1 MKQKFLYIIM
11 MIAALT
17 GWNSEAWGATTSYVL
32 NDTSPHTLDGI
43 DDTGFTL
50 NLSGPGQTL
59 TFVARHNSFIG
70 EAYDYMH
77 IEATKSDGSKV
88 EIYSTGDRAFTTKD
102 KTYTVSNLDHTITSI
117 RFYTTFGATLKKY
130 ISNIKVTRATLLKN
144 FPYST
149 TSPFDMSSLKYGRTT
164 TIDITNITYHNT
176 TYPQNL
182 TGTCT
187 WDSGTEAGTFS
198 IGTVQASLATGTINI
213 PVTFS
218 PQSPGAKSAT
228 VTLKLGSTIVA
239 TFKVTGTGAD
249 KGTPAFNWNVT
260 NAYKNHSY
268 SDFFNSTNTDTEYT
282 ITSSNPDL
290 GNVVGGKLVFYDG
303 EGTIRFTVSQA
314 GNDDWHAHE
323 ETFEVEVTEAQ
334 NHLPLTITS
343 NNYSKLVRSISGS
356 FTWVSNGIRLGD
368 GGGGLNYNDKL
379 AEINFEGIPD
389 KISFDYE
396 KQAAG
401 ATDIDWYVIA
411 SVDGNNWTEIWSVNN
426 SGSGHVDI
434 TIENANVR
442 YVRLCYSGNFG
453 GYFRN
458 ITITERRY
466 LTANVDRLEFGE
478 KMKGNGVDKTFT
490 LSHCNAGYGLTISSS
505 DPNFIATPNPVTTT
519 GGDIMGTETIT
530 VRYLNN
536 TLGYHGGTLTISDP
550 TGKTQDVTISVS
562 GTTLTTYYA
571 RAEAESTEGG
581 TAAVSFESF
590 NAATQTAVNTSYGPT
605 KDAAPKTN
613 IYFKAVASE
622 DYEFVGWKLQL
633 SDNEYVYDE
642 ANYTIQ
648 DFTYSSE
655 DANAPSTKKLIAVF
669 RKIAL
674 DLEPTNPEYLPE
686 LYQTITLHRTLLQGY
701 NTLAL
706 PFATTVAE
714 LTGRTS
720 ESDWVAQLSAV
731 TYNQHD
737 GFTLFFEKVT
747 NGKIKAFDPYILYL
761 GAQVVDPSWSNINLP
776 AATPKTIHPSS
787 GYGAAASPDGSSTFI
802 DWSMTSNFEA
812 GFSMEGLYGIVNT
825 VGGLKRGSGSSA
837 ILNAF
842 TAYIT
847 PPSGSAG
854 VKVQSAFTDEWGVT
868 TYIKG
873 LPDDGAESEACGDEL
888 YDLSGRRIDSRQQPT
903 RGIYVRGGRRV
914 VVK

>member
-1 MKQKFLYIIM
+1 MD
-11 MIAALT
+11 
-17 GWNSEAWGATTSYVL
+17 N
-32 NDTSPHTLDGI
+32 
-43 DDTGFTL
+43 
-50 NLSGPGQTL
+50 
-59 TFVARHNSFIG
+59 
-70 EAYDYMH
+70 
-77 IEATKSDGSKV
+77 
-88 EIYSTGDRAFTTKD
+88 
-102 KTYTVSNLDHTITSI
+102 
-117 RFYTTFGATLKKY
+117 
-130 ISNIKVTRATLLKN
+130 
-144 FPYST
+144 
-149 TSPFDMSSLKYGRTT
+149 
-164 TIDITNITYHNT
+164 
-176 TYPQNL
+176 
-182 TGTCT
+182 
-187 WDSGTEAGTFS
+187 GTESGTFS
-198 IGTVQASLATGTINI
+198 VDTVEASAATGTINI
-213 PVTFS
+213 PITFN
-218 PQSPGAKSAT
+218 PQSVGDKSAT
-228 VTLKLGSTIVA
+228 VTLKLGSTTVA
-239 TFKVTGTGAD
+239 TFKVTGAGAD

-268 SDFFNSTNTDTEYT
+268 SDFFSSTNTETDYT
-282 ITSSNPDL
+282 IHSSDETL
-290 GNVVGGKLVFYDG
+290 GKVVGGKLVFYDG

-356 FTWVSNGIRLGD
+356 FTWDSNSNGIRLGD
-368 GGGGLNYNDKL
+368 GGGGLNWDDKL

-396 KQAAG
+396 KQASG
-401 ATDIDWYVIA
+401 ATGVSWSLLA
-411 SVDGNNWTEIWSVNN
+411 SIDGNQWTSIWNSE
-426 SGSGHVDI
+426 SGSGHAEI

-458 ITITERRY
+458 INITERRY

-478 KMKGNGVDKTFT
+478 RMKGNGVDKTFT
-490 LSHCNAGYGLTISSS
+490 LSHCNAGYGLTIISS
-505 DPNFIATPNPVTTT
+505 DPNFIATPNPITTT

-581 TAAVSFESF
+581 TAAVSFDSF

-669 RKIAL
+669 RKVAL
-674 DLEPTNPEYLPE
+674 DLEPTNPSYLPE
-686 LYQTITLHRTLLQGY
+686 VYQTITLRRTLLKGY
-701 NTLAL
+701 NTIAL

-714 LTGRTS
+714 LTRR
-720 ESDWVAQLSAV
+720 EANENDWVAQLSSV

-747 NGKIKAFDPYILYL
+747 NGKIKAFEPYILCL
-761 GAQVVDPSWSNINLP
+761 EAQVVDPTWSDIDLP

-787 GYGAAASPDGSSTFI
+787 GYGAAASPDGSSTYI
-802 DWSMTSNFEA
+802 DWSMTSNFEV
-812 GFSMEGLYGIVNT
+812 GMSMSGKYGVVNIA
-825 VGGLKRGSGSSA
+825 GGLKKGGSSA
-837 ILNAF
+837 TLNAF

-847 PPSGSAG
+847 PPTGSAG

-888 YDLSGRRIDSRQQPT
+888 YDLSGRRIDSHQQPT